1 MGLTEG
7 SGGTRVG
14 CGREA
19 NCQGTKLMTTISDLK
34 IQTSG
39 DLSID
44 GILDDYWSWNWLTR
58 SGNTLYYY
66 FPTSDDST
74 TQTVESAMSASTQAN
89 VALVFAEV
97 SSITGIEF
105 QKTTSLSEADIHVSM
120 GNLSSGTAGLEWSSY
135 DWTTIGQTIT
145 SLTAEAYVWLD
156 TDYTSTTVGTYGYQV
171 LLHEIGHAMG
181 LDHPFEATEVP
192 AGEDSWDYTVM
203 SYTRGSTGIQTTYQ
217 ENDILALQWLYG
229 TDGLD
234 GVSYDSSVTTGG
246 TGTTP
251 TVSLTGS
258 SSVTEGSS
266 GSKYATYTVSLSSA
280 ATSAVKAVYTTAD
293 STATAGSD
301 YTATT
306 GTLTIAAGATSGTV
320 QVAINGDTTYESDE
334 TFTLKLSSA
343 TNATVSTTKASVTTT
358 ITNDDTAVT
367 PTVSLTGS
375 STITEGRSG
384 TTYATYTVSLS
395 NATSTS
401 VKVVYATRNVT
412 ATAASDYGRTT
423 GTVTIA
429 AGATSATIKVP
440 VYGDTRYESNETF
453 KLALS
458 SATNATLSTSK
469 KTVTTTIRND
479 DSARMI
485 SEPTGS
491 SSAMISEFDA
501 ALQDLSGSASSL
513 AMSDA
518 GSYLDTRNAL
528 CATTQTW
535 GVTS

>member
-1 MGLTEG
+1 
-7 SGGTRVG
+7 
-14 CGREA
+14 
-19 NCQGTKLMTTISDLK
+19 MTTISDLK

-74 TQTVESAMSASTQAN
+74 TQTVESAMSATTQAN
-89 VALVFAEV
+89 VALVFDEV
-97 SSITGIEF
+97 SSITGIQF

-156 TDYTSTTVGTYGYQV
+156 TDYTSNSVGSYGYQV

-181 LDHPFEATEVP
+181 LDHPFEGTAVP

-203 SYTRGSTGIQTTYQ
+203 SYTRGTTGIQTTYQ

-320 QVAINGDTTYESDE
+320 QVAITGDTTYESDE

-358 ITNDDTAVT
+358 ITNDDTATT

-412 ATAASDYGRTT
+412 ATVASDYGRTT

-469 KTVTTTIRND
+469 KIVTTTIRND

-501 ALQDLSGSASSL
+501 ALQDLSSSL
-513 AMSDA
+513 TMSDA
-518 GSYLDTRNAL
+518 GSYLDTRTAL